1 MKVALNMTHIPYHT
15 VSKLR
20 PLGLNYLSLES
31 VLSDAGV
38 ISQIPINRIMVMSSG
53 RSEIIDCGKWGTIEF
68 IKTRQAQVKLIG
80 ELTYDPTI
88 QLWRASVSQALRD
101 MRTTQR
107 NMDLVDWKVAHE
119 LTNA

>member
-1 MKVALNMTHIPYHT
+1 MTHFLYHT

-88 QLWRASVSQALRD
+88 QLWRASVSQALID

>member
-1 MKVALNMTHIPYHT
+1 MRVALNMTHFLYHT

-88 QLWRASVSQALRD
+88 QLWRASVSQALID

-107 NMDLVDWKVAHE
+107 NMDLVDWNVAHE